1 MNTYTEIIEQH
12 KHVVKEMGVLEQNL
26 DLSPENLKEISFDLG
41 VTPDDWNFILQE
53 AELKFSLAQQH
64 LSRKS
69 FDSAIETGQ
78 EALLLNPYLYAAR
91 GIVSKGWLL
100 RALNENDDSLLENA
114 EKQAELTLEKAPQN
128 SAALEVLATVSSK
141 KRVTKKDAI
150 QITNKKLF
158 LGLAAALLIGGIAVI
173 IYTSSFANNVS
184 SETKSKVEMV
194 EKQLESAFEKQE
206 ALIPKVKTLIKGS
219 NNEDNLLNQITKIES
234 NLSKTDVSIEE
245 RYEVNN
251 KLNKLLS
258 EIIYDASFNQDS
270 PLLKDIRVLLEGA
283 ENRIKTER
291 KNYNEAVQQYNNEI
305 SNETQF
311 LKQI

>member
-78 EALLLNPYLYAAR
+78 EALLLNPYLHAAR

-128 SAALEVLATVSSK
+128 NAALEVLATVSSK

-173 IYTSSFANNVS
+173 IYTSSFANEVS

-206 ALIPKVKTLIKGS
+206 ALIPKVKIVLKGKHDEPQIV
-219 NNEDNLLNQITKIES
+219 NKLNEIEQQIAKDIS
-234 NLSKTDVSIEE
+234 VNE
-245 RYEVNN
+245 RYQLNEE
-251 KLNKLLS
+251 LNKLLS
-258 EIIYDASFNQDS
+258 TVIYDASNTSDS
-270 PLLKDIRVLLEGA
+270 KLLEDMRVLLEGA
-283 ENRIKTER
+283 ENRLKTER
-291 KNYNEAVQQYNNEI
+291 KNYNEAVQQYNAEI
-305 SNETQF
+305 ANETQF

>member
-128 SAALEVLATVSSK
+128 NAALEVLATVSSK

-158 LGLAAALLIGGIAVI
+158 LGLAAAFLIGGIAVI
-173 IYTSSFANNVS
+173 IYTTSFANEVS

-206 ALIPKVKTLIKGS
+206 ALIPKVKIVLKGK
-219 NNEDNLLNQITKIES
+219 NNEPQIVNKLNEIEQQIAEDIS
-234 NLSKTDVSIEE
+234 VNE
-245 RYEVNN
+245 RYKLNEE
-251 KLNKLLS
+251 LNKLLS
-258 EIIYDASFNQDS
+258 TVIYDASNTSDS
-270 PLLKDIRVLLEGA
+270 KLLEDMRVLLEGA

-291 KNYNEAVQQYNNEI
+291 KNYNEAVQQYNAEI
-305 SNETQF
+305 ANETQF

>member
-1 MNTYTEIIEQH
+1 MNTSTEIIEQH

-69 FDSAIETGQ
+69 FDLAIETGQ

-128 SAALEVLATVSSK
+128 NAALEVLATVSSK

-150 QITNKKLF
+150 QITNKKIF
-158 LGLAAALLIGGIAVI
+158 LGLAAALLIGGVAVI
-173 IYTSSFANNVS
+173 IYTTSFANEVS

-206 ALIPKVKTLIKGS
+206 ALIPKVKIVLKGKHDEPQIV
-219 NNEDNLLNQITKIES
+219 NKLNEIEQQIAKDIS
-234 NLSKTDVSIEE
+234 VNE
-245 RYEVNN
+245 RYQLNEE
-251 KLNKLLS
+251 LNKLLS
-258 EIIYDASFNQDS
+258 TVIYDASNTSDS
-270 PLLKDIRVLLEGA
+270 KLLKDMRVLLEGA

-291 KNYNEAVQQYNNEI
+291 KNYNEAVQQYNAEI
-305 SNETQF
+305 ANETQF

>member
-78 EALLLNPYLYAAR
+78 EALLLNPYLHAAR

-128 SAALEVLATVSSK
+128 NAALEVLATVSSK

-173 IYTSSFANNVS
+173 IYTSSFANEVS

-206 ALIPKVKTLIKGS
+206 ALIPKVKIVLKGKHDEPQIV
-219 NNEDNLLNQITKIES
+219 NKLNEIEQQIAKDIS
-234 NLSKTDVSIEE
+234 VNE
-245 RYEVNN
+245 RYQLNEE
-251 KLNKLLS
+251 LNKLLS
-258 EIIYDASFNQDS
+258 TVIYDASNTSDS
-270 PLLKDIRVLLEGA
+270 KLD
-283 ENRIKTER
+283 R
-291 KNYNEAVQQYNNEI
+291 KSVV
-305 SNETQF
+305 
-311 LKQI
+311 